1 MNLFTGLVLIF
12 VLFVFH
18 VVIRRV
24 RKLNDR
30 VTLNGDIVAQKGART
45 SEWMAYTDHRIEQIH
60 EKLGMLPTPE
70 ELGDVDP
77 IELQERIDDE
87 REESLTR
94 ASLADANE
102 SETLAALPDYGVDK
116 DWRDTKEYKEMSH
129 ED

>member
-1 MNLFTGLVLIF
+1 MNTLTGLVLIF

-30 VTLNGDIVAQKGART
+30 VTLNGNVVAQKGART
-45 SEWMAYTDHRIEQIH
+45 SEWMAYTDHRIEGIH

-70 ELGDVDP
+70 ELGDIDP
-77 IELQERIDDE
+77 IELHEMEDE
-87 REESLTR
+87 QRNS
-94 ASLADANE
+94 AV
-102 SETLAALPDYGVDK
+102 LAALPDYGIQK

>member
-1 MNLFTGLVLIF
+1 MSTFTGLVLIF

-18 VVIRRV
+18 VVIRRI

-30 VTLNGDIVAQKGART
+30 VTLTDDTVAQKGART

-70 ELGDVDP
+70 ELSDVEP
-77 IELQERIDDE
+77 IELHEMEDE
-87 REESLTR
+87 ISNARTHLYKR
-94 ASLADANE
+94 DQN
-102 SETLAALPDYGVDK
+102 TLAALPDYGIDK
-116 DWRDTKEYKEMSH
+116 DWRETKEYKEMSH

>member
-1 MNLFTGLVLIF
+1 MSTFTGLVLIF

-18 VVIRRV
+18 VVIRRI

-30 VTLNGDIVAQKGART
+30 VTLTNDTAAQKGART

-70 ELGDVDP
+70 ELGDIDP
-77 IELQERIDDE
+77 IELHEMEDE
-87 REESLTR
+87 RRDSLV
-94 ASLADANE
+94 
-102 SETLAALPDYGVDK
+102 LAALPDYGISK
-116 DWRDTKEYKEMSH
+116 DWRETKEYKEMSH